1 MSNCGCGKEYTIHMG
16 CCQPVLGPVENYYT
30 KHQIDKMIED
40 IEESGCCITADEVD
54 EKIEDALEPYAT
66 EQWVLD
72 RHYIT
77 GVDLSDYATHQW
89 VEDKHYLTEHQ
100 PLKTINNQ
108 VISGTGNIEITGS
121 SVVVDPTLN
130 SGSTN
135 PVANSAITIAID
147 NKLDASAYTPIDLS
161 EYATKQWVL
170 NKNYATNTV
179 LLQHI
184 QYLQDQINELQ
195 VRIEDCCTRTGTTI
209 TRWVTMTGASDYMCS
224 GTTKMT
230 KEVQE
235 QSTDGGVTWTR
246 TDYYRMGD
254 TVLEYDS
261 QDCGYIVPMKFNGVQ
276 RRTSRVVNIP
286 CDGSSTLTRN
296 EVYNSQDYQLYKQ
309 IEIGDCVTTIGENA
323 FLNQMYIER
332 IEIPSGVTTIQH
344 GAFADAGNLSG
355 SGFTLTLNEGLII
368 IADNAFYG
376 MTNYSALTIP
386 NSVTTIGGNAFQLN
400 EISVLTIGSGV
411 TSIGD
416 FAFARTTGITAT
428 SITVLATTPPVI
440 SSNNSRIFEGIDCPI
455 YVPAQSVNTYKA
467 ATGWN
472 YYADRIFPIQ

>member
-147 NKLDASAYTPIDLS
+147 NKLDASAYTPTDLS
-161 EYATKQWVL
+161 AYATKQWVL
-170 NKNYATNTV
+170 NKNYVTNTV

-261 QDCGYIVPMKFNGVQ
+261 QDCGYIAPMKFNGVLLNHI
-276 RRTSRVVNIP
+276 TVSIP
-286 CDGSSTLTRN
+286 CNESTTLTSGETYTTN
-296 EVYNSQDYQLYKQ
+296 AYTS
-309 IEIGDCVTTIGENA
+309 IEIGECVTN
-323 FLNQMYIER
+323 
-332 IEIPSGVTTIQH
+332 
-344 GAFADAGNLSG
+344 
-355 SGFTLTLNEGLII
+355 
-368 IADNAFYG
+368 
-376 MTNYSALTIP
+376 
-386 NSVTTIGGNAFQLN
+386 IGGNAFSNQVFLTGNLTLPNSIRTIGDSAFSKCDGLSALTLN
-400 EISVLTIGSGV
+400 NGLQTIGEQSFNFCTGFTSIVIPDTVTSIGLQAFYLHKASTITIGSGV
-411 TSIGD
+411 TSIGLS
-416 FAFARTTGITAT
+416 AFETTSSNVQSVTIN
-428 SITVLATTPPVI
+428 ATTPPTI
-440 SSNNSRIFEGIDCPI
+440 QDTGTAFTFRGSYPI
-455 YVPAQSVNTYKA
+455 YVPSASVNAYKTA
-467 ATGWN
+467 WSI
-472 YYADRIFPIQ
+472 YADRIFPIQ